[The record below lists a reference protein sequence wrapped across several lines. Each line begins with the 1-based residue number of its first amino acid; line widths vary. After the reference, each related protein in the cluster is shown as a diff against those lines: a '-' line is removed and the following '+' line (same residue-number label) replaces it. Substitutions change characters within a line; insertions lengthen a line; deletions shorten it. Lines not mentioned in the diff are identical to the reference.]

1 MRGTSTVRATPNE
14 RGRPYGWLR
23 RRALPVLLLL
33 CAAVVLFRRGGRQV
47 VQVTAR
53 SSHSVPVRCHTATRV
68 LVAHE
73 QHLQAV
79 GSDARLLLLL
89 QQLRQLGAS
98 VSLLVRAANEAARRH
113 PPTHEIA
120 ELLGA
125 ANLSAV
131 PLGRGGVPVARAPA
145 VYEMGGGRAFQQLLR
160 HEQFDLVLVGL
171 WFWYDPQPSFAEM
184 LVPLVAGVARR
195 AGAEAQAGAGGAT
208 GGGRAF
214 QQLLRHEQFDLV
226 LVGLWFWYDPQPSF
240 AEMLVP
246 LVAGVARRAG
256 AEAQAGAGGA
266 TGGGPLL
273 ALLCDDAHSERAA
286 RLQHEVPDPR
296 AHAAAITP
304 TLTLTQP

>member
-1 MRGTSTVRATPNE
+1 MSFSAGTSTVRANE
-14 RGRPYGWLR
+14 RGRPYGSLR

-33 CAAVVLFRRGGRQV
+33 FAAVVLFRRGRQV

-53 SSHSVPVRCHTATRV
+53 GSHSVPVRCHTATRV

-98 VSLLVRAANEAARRH
+98 VSLLVRAATGSARRH

-131 PLGRGGVPVARAPA
+131 PLGRGGVPVAARAPA

-184 LVPLVAGVARR
+184 LVPLVAGVVRR
-195 AGAEAQAGAGGAT
+195 AGAEA
-208 GGGRAF
+208 RE
-214 QQLLRHEQFDLV
+214 RV
-226 LVGLWFWYDPQPSF
+226 
-240 AEMLVP
+240 
-246 LVAGVARRAG
+246 
-256 AEAQAGAGGA
+256 GGA
-266 TGGGPLL
+266 TGGGPLV

-286 RLQHEVPDPR
+286 RLQHEVRD
-296 AHAAAITP
+296 
-304 TLTLTQP
+304 LQLGLG

>member
-1 MRGTSTVRATPNE
+1 MHTLKHRHLSAILSVRGTSTVRATPNE

-53 SSHSVPVRCHTATRV
+53 SSRSVPVRCHTATRV

-131 PLGRGGVPVARAPA
+131 PLSRGGVSVARAPA

-195 AGAEAQAGAGGAT
+195 GGAEA
-208 GGGRAF
+208 R
-214 QQLLRHEQFDLV
+214 V
-226 LVGLWFWYDPQPSF
+226 
-240 AEMLVP
+240 
-246 LVAGVARRAG
+246 
-256 AEAQAGAGGA
+256 GAGGA

-296 AHAAAITP
+296 AHAAANP
-304 TLTLTQP
+304 NPNPNPNPNLNPKPGPNPNPNPNPN

>member
-1 MRGTSTVRATPNE
+1 M
-14 RGRPYGWLR
+14 
-23 RRALPVLLLL
+23 
-33 CAAVVLFRRGGRQV
+33 
-47 VQVTAR
+47 QVTAR
-53 SSHSVPVRCHTATRV
+53 SGRAGSVHCHTATRV

-98 VSLLVRAANEAARRH
+98 VSLLVRASTRAARRQ

-120 ELLGA
+120 RLLGA

-131 PLGRGGVPVARAPA
+131 PLGRGGAPVARAPA

-195 AGAEAQAGAGGAT
+195 DGDEA
-208 GGGRAF
+208 R
-214 QQLLRHEQFDLV
+214 
-226 LVGLWFWYDPQPSF
+226 
-240 AEMLVP
+240 
-246 LVAGVARRAG
+246 
-256 AEAQAGAGGA
+256 AGAGGA
-266 TGGGPLL
+266 TGGGPLV

-286 RLQHEVPDPR
+286 RLQHEVPAWPPSRGRAAANLNPDPDSTPSPNLHPKPSPNR
-296 AHAAAITP
+296 KPNPCKETHAATRQRYGQQARGAV
-304 TLTLTQP
+304 LTMNCAVH

>member
-1 MRGTSTVRATPNE
+1 M
-14 RGRPYGWLR
+14 
-23 RRALPVLLLL
+23 
-33 CAAVVLFRRGGRQV
+33 
-47 VQVTAR
+47 QVTAR
-53 SSHSVPVRCHTATRV
+53 SSHSVPPSARCHTATRV

-98 VSLLVRAANEAARRH
+98 VSLLVRAATGAARH

-131 PLGRGGVPVARAPA
+131 PLSRGGVPVARAPA

-195 AGAEAQAGAGGAT
+195 AGGEARAGAGGAT
-208 GGGRAF
+208 GDG
-214 QQLLRHEQFDLV
+214 
-226 LVGLWFWYDPQPSF
+226 
-240 AEMLVP
+240 P
-246 LVAGVARRAG
+246 LV
-256 AEAQAGAGGA
+256 
-266 TGGGPLL
+266 

-286 RLQHEVPDPR
+286 RLQHEVPNHPR
-296 AHAAAITP
+296 GHAAATP
-304 TLTLTQP
+304 NPAPHSNPNPNLHPKPHPNPKPSPPQESHAATRQRYGQQVRGAVHHCSAP

>member
-1 MRGTSTVRATPNE
+1 M
-14 RGRPYGWLR
+14 
-23 RRALPVLLLL
+23 
-33 CAAVVLFRRGGRQV
+33 QV
-47 VQVTAR
+47 SAR
-53 SSHSVPVRCHTATRV
+53 SGRAGSVHCHTATRV

-98 VSLLVRAANEAARRH
+98 VSLLVRAATRAARRQ

-120 ELLGA
+120 RLLGA

-131 PLGRGGVPVARAPA
+131 PLGRGGGGVPVARGPA

-195 AGAEAQAGAGGAT
+195 DGDEA
-208 GGGRAF
+208 R
-214 QQLLRHEQFDLV
+214 
-226 LVGLWFWYDPQPSF
+226 
-240 AEMLVP
+240 
-246 LVAGVARRAG
+246 
-256 AEAQAGAGGA
+256 AGAGGA
-266 TGGGPLL
+266 TGGGPLV

-286 RLQHEVPDPR
+286 RLQHEVPAWPPPRGRAAANLNPDPDSTPSSNLHPKPNPNR
-296 AHAAAITP
+296 EPNPCKETHAATRQRYGQQARGAVP
-304 TLTLTQP
+304 

>member
-1 MRGTSTVRATPNE
+1 
-14 RGRPYGWLR
+14 
-23 RRALPVLLLL
+23 
-33 CAAVVLFRRGGRQV
+33 
-47 VQVTAR
+47 
-53 SSHSVPVRCHTATRV
+53 V

-98 VSLLVRAANEAARRH
+98 VSLLVRAATRVARRH

-120 ELLGA
+120 RLLGA

-160 HEQFDLVLVGL
+160 HEQFDLVLIGL
-171 WFWYDPQPSFAEM
+171 WFWYDPQTSFAEM

-195 AGAEAQAGAGGAT
+195 DGDEA
-208 GGGRAF
+208 
-214 QQLLRHEQFDLV
+214 H
-226 LVGLWFWYDPQPSF
+226 
-240 AEMLVP
+240 
-246 LVAGVARRAG
+246 
-256 AEAQAGAGGA
+256 AGAGGA
-266 TGGGPLL
+266 TGGGPLV

-286 RLQHEVPDPR
+286 RLQHEVPGPLSRPR
-296 AHAAAITP
+296 GSYP
-304 TLTLTQP
+304 QP